1 MKLGMKNEIDSQ
13 ISLYS
18 ILPKS
23 LNFYPTALFRQSR
36 FGYHTLQH
44 ISKPPRAYALP
55 KGL

>member
-36 FGYHTLQH
+36 DYHTLQH